1 MRRFRGFVAEWG
13 WEEIVPSGGT
23 EPSMNRG
30 RALFTKEGSDFV
42 LIGGQQENFG
52 GGDTYLNDLWTYST
66 ASGTWT
72 QVLASG
78 LTTDSIGFKGF
89 GNGSGSV
96 YQGPVGAN
104 DDFYLVNKS
113 TGAETSLGQASHG
126 GDDYWCADISGNKLF
141 STGLVTVSIGVK
153 EFRSYRFDLTGSSV
167 SSTQLTST
175 SDSGKN
181 IRSSL
186 ARYPA
191 NNTLYMFAPTLAS
204 DNTSWTLGT
213 DDILK
218 FDLTANTGWVA
229 ETGVTNNAGA
239 VNMGTGSIRGSLVW
253 VASDSKFYFF
263 AYNGQVISYDPASK
277 TLSQVLFD
285 NAAPGFV
292 IGTGKG
298 NAGDV
303 VVDGSDI
310 YMIRKRADYDLRAN
324 PARIWKFRRN

>member
-1 MRRFRGFVAEWG
+1 MRRYRGFVAEWG
-13 WEEIVPSGGT
+13 WEEIVPTSGS

-30 RALFTKEGSDFV
+30 RALFAKDGSDFV
-42 LIGGQQENFG
+42 LIGGTRENFSG
-52 GGDTYLNDLWTYST
+52 NSSLSDLWTYSA
-66 ASGTWT
+66 ASGAWT
-72 QVLASG
+72 QVLSSG
-78 LTTDSIGFKGF
+78 LTTSQSELTGF
-89 GNGSGSV
+89 GTGSGNV
-96 YQGPVGAN
+96 YQGPNGSLF
-104 DDFYLVNKS
+104 DFYSVNKS
-113 TGAETSLGQASHG
+113 SGAETSLGAASHRG
-126 GDDYWCADISGNKLF
+126 GDYWCADISGGKLY
-141 STGLVTVSIGVK
+141 SVELVFISVSAK
-153 EFRSYRFDLTGSSV
+153 EFRSYRFDLTSSSA

-175 SDSGKN
+175 SHDGQN

-204 DNTSWTLGT
+204 DNTAWTLGT
-213 DDILK
+213 DDIIK
-218 FDLTANTGWVA
+218 YDLTANTGWVA

-239 VNMGTGSIRGSLVW
+239 IGMGTATIKGSLVW
-253 VASDSKFYFF
+253 VASESKFYFF
-263 AYNGQVISYDPASK
+263 AYNGQVITYDPSSK
-277 TLSQVLFD
+277 TLAQAVVDSS
-285 NAAPGFV
+285 APSYV